1 MKRKPSAKGEMM
13 TIGDANDLAY
23 LKLLAQEFPS
33 IRAASSEIIDLSASL
48 HLPKGTEHFLSDIHG
63 EYEAFAHVLKSGS
76 GSIKRK
82 IDQLFE
88 RELDERGRQ
97 ELATLIY
104 YPRQRLSLALKTEPE
119 PSAWYQET
127 LFRLVR
133 LCRAVSTKYS
143 RSALREALPA
153 DFANIIEELLHE
165 NEGVENKLEYY
176 QGILDT
182 IISIGSAGDFV
193 VALSE
198 LIQRLEIAHLHI
210 LGDVYDRSP
219 GAHLIMDALQE
230 YHSVDF
236 TWGNHDIVWMGAAA
250 GGEACIA
257 SVIRISLRYSNLE
270 TLENGYAISL
280 LPLASFAMQA
290 YSGDP
295 CQEFAPRIVG
305 ENPYTQNEMRL
316 MGQMH
321 KAIAI
326 IQLKL
331 EAQIIQRRPHFQMQD
346 RLLLDKID
354 LERGTVCLDG
364 REYPLLDDRFP
375 TLDREHPFELTPE
388 EQNVIDKLKLSFLNS
403 DRLGRHLRF
412 LLSKGSMY
420 RIYNGNLL
428 YHGCIPMRPDGSFAS
443 IEVGNET
450 YQGRSFMDYL
460 DRLVRQG
467 CLANDPEKRLE
478 GLDAIWYLWSGAH
491 SPLFGKHKMAT
502 FERYFIADPGT
513 HQERMN
519 PYNDWRD
526 QEETARRILSEFGLD
541 PDQAHIINGHVPVK
555 VKKGE
560 NPVKAGGRL
569 LVIDGGFSKA
579 YQEKTGIAGY
589 TLISNSYGLLLVSHQ
604 PFQTTQHAIETATGM
619 GSRSEI
625 LETDRERIRVRD
637 TDLGREILERIN
649 WLKKLLN
656 AYRSGL
662 IHEE

>member
-1 MKRKPSAKGEMM
+1 MSNPAPDSLE
-13 TIGDANDLAY
+13 Y
-23 LKLLAQEFPS
+23 LKLLAQEYPS
-33 IRAASSEIIDLSASL
+33 IRAASSEIINLSASL

-88 RELDERGRQ
+88 GELDDLERQ
-97 ELATLIY
+97 ELAVLIY
-104 YPRQRLSLALKTEPE
+104 YPRQRLSLVLKSEPE
-119 PSAWYQET
+119 AAVWYQDT

-143 RSALREALPA
+143 RSALREALPG

-176 QGILDT
+176 QSILDT
-182 IISIGSAGDFV
+182 IISIGSAGEFV

-219 GAHLIMDALQE
+219 GAHLIMDALLD

-290 YSGDP
+290 YAGDP
-295 CQEFAPRIVG
+295 CEGFMPRVVG
-305 ENPYTQNEMRL
+305 ENPYTENEMRL

-331 EAQIIQRRPHFQMQD
+331 EAQIILRRPQFHMRE

-354 LERGTVCLDG
+354 LKRGMVCLDG
-364 REYPLLDDRFP
+364 EDYPLLDSQFP
-375 TLDREHPFELTPE
+375 TLDPEHPFDLTPE

-403 DRLGRHLRF
+403 GRLARHLRF
-412 LLSKGSMY
+412 LLSKGGMY

-428 YHGCIPMRPDGSFAS
+428 YHGCIPMLGDGSFARFR
-443 IEVGNET
+443 EGGET
-450 YQGRSFMDYL
+450 YQARSFMDYL

-467 CLANDPEKRLE
+467 CLGTDPEKKLA
-478 GLDAIWYLWSGAH
+478 GLDAIWYLWSGAQ

-502 FERYFIADPGT
+502 FERYFIADKTT

-519 PYNDWRD
+519 PYYDWRD
-526 QEETARRILSEFGLD
+526 QEETARRILAEFDLD

-604 PFQTTQHAIETATGM
+604 PFQTTQKAIETASGM
-619 GSRSEI
+619 HSRAEI
-625 LETDRERIRVRD
+625 LETNTERIRVCD
-637 TDLGREILERIN
+637 TDQGREILERIG
-649 WLKKLLN
+649 WLKRLLN

-662 IHEE
+662 IHEA

>member
-1 MKRKPSAKGEMM
+1 MSNPAPDSLE
-13 TIGDANDLAY
+13 Y
-23 LKLLAQEFPS
+23 LKLLAQEYPS
-33 IRAASSEIIDLSASL
+33 IRAASSEIINLSASL

-88 RELDERGRQ
+88 GELDDLERQ
-97 ELATLIY
+97 ELAVLIY
-104 YPRQRLSLALKTEPE
+104 YPRQRLSLVLKSEPE
-119 PSAWYQET
+119 AAVWYQDT

-143 RSALREALPA
+143 RSALREALPG

-176 QGILDT
+176 QSILDT
-182 IISIGSAGDFV
+182 IISIGSAGEFV

-219 GAHLIMDALQE
+219 GAHLIMDALLD

-290 YSGDP
+290 YAGDP
-295 CQEFAPRIVG
+295 CEGFMPRVVG
-305 ENPYTQNEMRL
+305 ENPYTENEMRL

-331 EAQIIQRRPHFQMQD
+331 EAQIILRRPQFHMQE

-354 LERGTVCLDG
+354 LKRGMVCLDG
-364 REYPLLDDRFP
+364 EDYPLLDSQFP
-375 TLDREHPFELTPE
+375 TLDPEHPFDLTPE

-403 DRLGRHLRF
+403 GRLARHLRF
-412 LLSKGSMY
+412 LLSKGGMY

-428 YHGCIPMRPDGSFAS
+428 YHGCIPMLGDGSFARFR
-443 IEVGNET
+443 EGGET
-450 YQGRSFMDYL
+450 YQARSFMDYL

-467 CLANDPEKRLE
+467 CLGTDPEKKLA
-478 GLDAIWYLWSGAH
+478 GLDAIWYLWSGAQ

-502 FERYFIADPGT
+502 FERYFIADKTT

-519 PYNDWRD
+519 PYYDWRD
-526 QEETARRILSEFGLD
+526 QEETARRILAEFDLD

-604 PFQTTQHAIETATGM
+604 PFQTTQKAIETASGM
-619 GSRSEI
+619 HSRAEI
-625 LETDRERIRVRD
+625 LETNTERIRVCD
-637 TDLGREILERIN
+637 TDQGREILERIG
-649 WLKKLLN
+649 WLKRLLN

-662 IHEE
+662 IHEA